1 MSGEFL
7 QAQTAQQASG
17 PDSGL
22 SGVMVGRVIAN
33 CDQKHAGRV
42 QVRLAVRGGIEIW
55 ARVATPD
62 TGLYFI
68 PQVDDEV
75 VVAFHQGDG
84 NEAFVIG
91 RAWNDNR
98 QPPRRADGD
107 PVSKRAI
114 VTPKELEVAF
124 DDTEL
129 SIVIKTRSGRHVTLS
144 QDGIE
149 IGVDDDGQTAKI
161 SLDRQGNL
169 TISARNEIKL
179 KAQTIT
185 LEGITLNLGD
195 ANSASINIG

>member
-17 PDSGL
+17 PDPGL
-22 SGVMVGRVIAN
+22 TGVMVGRVIAN
-33 CDQKHAGRV
+33 CDRKHAGRV
-42 QVRLAVRGGIEIW
+42 QIRLPARGGMEIW

-91 RAWNDNR
+91 RMWNDNR
-98 QPPRRADGD
+98 RPPRKADGD
-107 PVSKRAI
+107 PVTKRAI

-144 QDGIE
+144 QDGVE
-149 IGVDDDGQTAKI
+149 IGVDDSGTAKI

-169 TISARNEIKL
+169 TISASTEIKL

-185 LEGITLNLGD
+185 LEGTTLKLGD

>member
-1 MSGEFL
+1 MSGEFM

-17 PDSGL
+17 PDPGL
-22 SGVMVGRVIAN
+22 SGVMLGRVIAN

-42 QVRLAVRGGIEIW
+42 QVRLAARGGIEIW

-91 RAWNDNR
+91 RTWNDNR
-98 QPPRRADGD
+98 KPPRKTDGD
-107 PVSKRAI
+107 PVTKRAI

-129 SIVIKTRSGRHVTLS
+129 SIVIKTKSGRHVTLS
-144 QDGIE
+144 QKGIE
-149 IGVDDDGQTAKI
+149 VGVDNQNTATI
-161 SLDRQGNL
+161 NLDSQGNL
-169 TISARNEIKL
+169 QITATTGITL
-179 KAQTIT
+179 KAQTIKLDATT
-185 LEGITLNLGD
+185 LTLGTSS
-195 ANSASINIG
+195 SASINIG